1 MSRSSASERAERIN
15 AARVL
20 LARHASAAEAVAELQ
35 SVYGMS
41 RRQAYRYVDAAK
53 SLKHPIP
60 TPKSKIAFTIKVP
73 VELVDAV
80 REKARSTG
88 RSISEIV
95 TEALEKLLGRGRRR
109 G

>member
-15 AARVL
+15 AARML
-20 LARHASAAEAVAELQ
+20 LDKDASSSETVAELR

-41 RRQAYRYVDAAK
+41 RRQAYRYVGIAK
-53 SLKHPIP
+53 SLEHPVP
-60 TPKSKIAFTIKVP
+60 TPKSTIAFTVKVP

-95 TEALEKLLGRGRRR
+95 SEALERLLSRGRRR

>member
-1 MSRSSASERAERIN
+1 MSSAD
-15 AARVL
+15 
-20 LARHASAAEAVAELQ
+20 AVAELQ
-35 SVYGMS
+35 AVYGMS
-41 RRQAYRYVDAAK
+41 RRQAYRYVETAQ

-60 TPKSKIAFTIKVP
+60 TPQNKTAFTVKVP
-73 VELVDAV
+73 VELVDAI

-95 TEALEKLLGRGRRR
+95 TEALERLLNRGRGR